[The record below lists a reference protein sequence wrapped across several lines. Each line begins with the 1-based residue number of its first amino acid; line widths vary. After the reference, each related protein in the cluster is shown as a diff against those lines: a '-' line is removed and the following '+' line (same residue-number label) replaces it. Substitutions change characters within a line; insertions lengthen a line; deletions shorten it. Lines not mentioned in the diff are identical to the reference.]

1 MSLRVRLT
9 LWYVLVLTL
18 GLGVFGA
25 ALLWT
30 ADRSATTSFQRSL
43 QDRVGILSGFVQT
56 GTTPR
61 LSSTAPNEAGGQ
73 LGEQAV
79 WIRVVAANNHVVAQ
93 QGPQLAGIPDALLS
107 LRKPGFHRLGNLMV
121 LVQPV
126 AGGRQPVTIQLF
138 ATTDQI
144 DKLHAQLLHAFWV
157 VGGLTI
163 VLATFAG
170 LFLADRALR
179 PVDRITRVAQE
190 IGAGD
195 LSRRV
200 GAEIPGWRP
209 SRRSRDEVARLTA
222 TFDDMLARLE
232 EAAERRRRLT
242 ADAAH
247 ELSTPIASMTTGAE
261 IALRRDRSAEEYR
274 QTLARIIDEGR
285 HLERMVDDLLLLARA
300 DAGRLPMSHE
310 LVELDDVCRKAFA
323 GLQPLAE
330 HGEITMRLGLPPE
343 PLLVLGDEKRL
354 SQVVRNLL
362 DNALRFTPRRGA
374 VTLTACYEP
383 SSQGNNGLVRLH
395 VRDSGPGIPPKEL
408 DRVFERFHR
417 VTPASG
423 QRGSPGNRGSG
434 LGLAICKA
442 IVEAH
447 GGTIR
452 AISPLPSDARQNTD
466 GADLAIELPAYS
478 LQPALTSADVTH
490 YPAPPLCHERGI
502 DA

>member
-9 LWYVLVLTL
+9 LWYVLVLTV

-30 ADRSATTSFQRSL
+30 ADRSARTSFERSL
-43 QDRVGILSGFVQT
+43 QDRAAILSGYVKT
-56 GTTPR
+56 DPR
-61 LSSTAPNEAGGQ
+61 PQLLPAAPNEAGGQ

-79 WIRVVAANNHVVAQ
+79 WIRVVDSKYRPVAS
-93 QGPQLAGIPDALLS
+93 QGPPLAGVPQELLQ
-107 LRKPGFHRLGNLMV
+107 LTKPGFHTLGNLIV
-121 LVQPV
+121 LVRHV
-126 AGGRQPVTIQLF
+126 NGRGQTATIQLF

-144 DKLHAQLLHAFWV
+144 DTLHEQLQNAFWV

-163 VLATFAG
+163 IIATFAG

-179 PVDRITRVAQE
+179 PVDRIIRVAQE

-200 GAEIPGWRP
+200 GSEISSRRRK
-209 SRRSRDEVARLTA
+209 RRSRDEITRLTS
-222 TFDDMLARLE
+222 TIDDMLARLE
-232 EAAERRRRLT
+232 EADERRRRLT

-247 ELSTPIASMTTGAE
+247 ELSTPVASMTTGAE
-261 IALRRDRSAEEYR
+261 IALRRDRSPDEYR
-274 QTLARIIDEGR
+274 RTLAQIIDEGR

-300 DAGRLPMSHE
+300 DSGRLAMNHD
-310 LVELDDVCRKAFA
+310 LVELDDVCRHAFA

-330 HGEITMRLGLPPE
+330 KKGIHMVLDLPPE

-362 DNALRFTPRRGA
+362 DNALRFTPPEGT
-374 VTLTACYEP
+374 VGLTARCD
-383 SSQGNNGLVRLH
+383 GARAGRGGLVITH
-395 VRDSGPGIPPKEL
+395 VRDSGPGIPDQEL

-417 VTPASG
+417 VTPALGMRASG
-423 QRGSPGNRGSG
+423 GSHGSG

-452 AISPLPSDARQNTD
+452 ALPRAATAREGMEG
-466 GADLAIELPAYS
+466 GADLAIELPEYS
-478 LQPALTSADVTH
+478 LQRTLAGVSA
-490 YPAPPLCHERGI
+490 
-502 DA
+502 